1 MEFVNPIFLFGLAAI
16 SIPIIIHLFNF
27 RRYKK
32 VYFTNVKFIKEIK
45 QETKKKSK
53 IKHLLILLFRILAI
67 VCLVFAFSR
76 PFIPVNQSLINQGAA
91 NAVNIYID
99 NSFSLEAESE
109 SGNLLD
115 EAKSK
120 ASAIASIYKPSDVF
134 QLLTND
140 FETIHQHFV
149 SRDEFFEMMEKV
161 SLSPAVKSI
170 SEVNKRQIELVD
182 SKPEHDK
189 SAYIISDFQKSIS
202 DINLLENDTSIH
214 TFLIPVFS
222 EMTNNLFID
231 SCWFESPVQQINSQ
245 VKLFVRIK
253 NSSDV
258 SYEKIPLKLLINNKQ
273 KALASFDIESGSSS
287 EIPLIFTNYETGI
300 QNAVLEIT
308 DYPIT
313 YDDKFYFSFSVSS
326 EIRILCIN
334 SSKESIY
341 LNSIYGNDSTFI
353 FQNILEKSIDYSS
366 LNNFNLI
373 ILNELDDI
381 SSGLSME
388 IKRFVENGGSTF
400 IIPSSDSDLANYNI
414 FLASLNTRELI
425 RKDTNTINV
434 SDVNLDHA
442 VYSDVFENIENSD
455 DSKKKLPTNIDL
467 PVVHSHFEKMRSSQ
481 TNEETLLFLQN
492 GDNFLSV
499 QSNKKGKVYVLASSL
514 STEFSN
520 FPVHPLFVP
529 TMYNIALLS
538 KTTGK
543 LYYTIGEN
551 EVIELNPKNT
561 QNEKLVYKIKENDSD
576 FEIIP
581 EYKNQNFQVRLLTH
595 DQIKKAAN
603 YNLKKGIENIIGI
616 SYNYNRTES
625 ELDYLSESEIRE
637 TLDELD
643 FDKISMI
650 IDDNESLSQT
660 LEKLTKGIQLWKI
673 FIILALVFLLFEV
686 LIIRLW
692 K

>member
-32 VYFTNVKFIKEIK
+32 VYFTNVEFIKEIK

-91 NAVNIYID
+91 NAVSIFID
-99 NSFSLEAESE
+99 NSYSLEAVSE

-115 EAKSK
+115 EGKSK
-120 ASAIASIYKPSDVF
+120 AKEITSIYKPSDVF

-140 FETIHQHFV
+140 FEPIHQHFV
-149 SRDEFFEMMEKV
+149 SRDEFLEILEKV
-161 SLSPAVKSI
+161 SLSPAVKNI
-170 SEVNKRQIELVD
+170 SEANKRQIELFE

-202 DINLLENDTSIH
+202 DIDLLENDTSIN
-214 TFLIPVFS
+214 TLLIPVFT

-258 SYEKIPLKLLINNKQ
+258 SYEKIPVKLIINNKQ
-273 KALASFDIESGSSS
+273 KALASFDIEPESVS

-313 YDDKFYFSFSVSS
+313 YDDKFYFSYSVSS
-326 EIRILCIN
+326 QIRILCIN
-334 SSKESIY
+334 SSNENIY
-341 LNSIYGNDSTFI
+341 LNSIYGNDSTFV

-388 IKRFVENGGSTF
+388 IKRFVENGGSLI
-400 IIPSSDSDLANYNI
+400 IIPSADPDLTNYKN
-414 FLASLNTRELI
+414 FLTSLNTKTFI
-425 RKDTNTINV
+425 RKDTNSINV
-434 SDVNLDHA
+434 SDINLDHA
-442 VYSDVFENIENSD
+442 VYSDVFENDD
-455 DSKKKLPTNIDL
+455 DSKEKLPANIDL
-467 PVVHSHFEKMRSSQ
+467 PVVHTHFETKRSSQ
-481 TNEETLLFLQN
+481 TNEETLLLLQN

-499 QSNKKGKVYVLASSL
+499 QSNGKGKVYVLSSPL
-514 STEFSN
+514 SSGFSN
-520 FPVHPLFVP
+520 FPVHPVFVP

-538 KTTGK
+538 KPSGK
-543 LYYTIGEN
+543 LYYTIGKN
-551 EVIELNPKNT
+551 EVIEINPKNS

-581 EYKNQNFQVRLLTH
+581 EYKTQNFQVRLLTH
-595 DQIKKAAN
+595 DQIKNAAN
-603 YNLKKGIENIIGI
+603 YTLKKGNENIMGI
-616 SYNYNRTES
+616 SYNFNRKES
-625 ELDYLSESEIRE
+625 ELDYYSENEIQE
-637 TLDELD
+637 ILDELD
-643 FDKISMI
+643 FDRISLI
-650 IDDNESLSQT
+650 IDDNKALSQT
-660 LEKLTKGIQLWKI
+660 LEEMANGIQLWKL
-673 FIILALVFLLFEV
+673 FIILALVFLLCEV
-686 LIIRLW
+686 LIIRVW

>member
-1 MEFVNPIFLFGLAAI
+1 
-16 SIPIIIHLFNF
+16 
-27 RRYKK
+27 
-32 VYFTNVKFIKEIK
+32 VKFIKEIK

-76 PFIPVNQSLINQGAA
+76 PFIPVNQSLINRGGA
-91 NAVNIYID
+91 NAVNIFID

-120 ASAIASIYKPSDVF
+120 AVAIASIYKPSDVF

-140 FETIHQHFV
+140 FEPIHQHFV
-149 SRDEFFEMMEKV
+149 SRDEFFEMLENV

-170 SEVNKRQIELVD
+170 SEVNKRQIELFD

-214 TFLIPVFS
+214 AFLIPVFS

-231 SCWFESPVQQINSQ
+231 SCWFESPVQQVNSQ

-258 SYEKIPLKLLINNKQ
+258 SYEKIPVKLIINKKQ
-273 KALASFDIESGSSS
+273 KALASFDIEPGSSS
-287 EIPLIFTNYETGI
+287 EIPLIFSNYEIGI

-326 EIRILCIN
+326 QIRILCIN
-334 SSKESIY
+334 GSKESIY
-341 LNSIYGNDSTFI
+341 LNSIYGNDSAFI
-353 FQNILEKSIDYSS
+353 FQNTLEKSIDYSS

-373 ILNELDDI
+373 ILNELDDV

-388 IKRFVENGGSTF
+388 IKRFVENGGSII
-400 IIPSSDSDLANYNI
+400 IIPSSGLDLENYKD
-414 FLASLNTRELI
+414 FLTSLNARTLI
-425 RKDTNTINV
+425 RKDTNSINV

-442 VYSDVFENIENSD
+442 VYADVFENIDNSD
-455 DSKKKLPTNIDL
+455 DSKKKLPANIDL
-467 PVVHSHFEKMRSSQ
+467 PVVHSHYEKMRSSQ

-499 QSNKKGKVYVLASSL
+499 QSNKKGKVYVLASPL

-520 FPVHPLFVP
+520 FPVHPIFVP

-538 KTTGK
+538 KPSGK

-551 EVIELNPKNT
+551 EIIELNLKNS
-561 QNEKLVYKIKENDSD
+561 QNEKLVYKIKENNSD

-595 DQIKKAAN
+595 YQIKKAEN
-603 YNLKKGIENIIGI
+603 YILNKGIENIMGI
-616 SYNYNRTES
+616 SYNYNRKES
-625 ELDYLSESEIRE
+625 DLDYLSESEIQE
-637 TLDELD
+637 ILDELN

-650 IDDNESLSQT
+650 VDDNKSLSQT
-660 LEKLTKGIQLWKI
+660 LEELTNGIQLWKF
-673 FIILALVFLLFEV
+673 FIILALVFLLCEV